1 MKISYQYFVYDVIA
15 SYEIDMNFKGTI
27 QKTWKKFD
35 FLNVRDNASNIS
47 DKNSRTAE
55 IMKLKKFDL
64 INFNVDPLKWVSFPE
79 TFKAAVGSQNVYLL
93 KKKLTSL
100 PT

>member
-27 QKTWKKFD
+27 QKTWKKLD
-35 FLNVRDNASNIS
+35 FLNLKNNASNIS

-79 TFKAAVGSQNVYLL
+79 TFKAAVGSQ
-93 KKKLTSL
+93 KCL